1 MNTTLTPRAGVAD
14 EVGREI
20 GREDDRSGNG
30 SGYER
35 DETDTSFYQL
45 IRHMVATGDIHA
57 RAVGRRACRTYA
69 DMVPGA
75 YDRQPV
81 LHMTTATITFM
92 ASQPCQ
98 SVGRRARRPLPMRAA
113 NDACGICG
121 RWGCDGTNC
130 PPRLAPAAHGLGGS
144 GVAR

>member
-1 MNTTLTPRAGVAD
+1 MSIMATPLQAGDID
-14 EVGREI
+14 EI
-20 GREDDRSGNG
+20 HREDENSGHNG

-45 IRHMVATGDIHA
+45 VRHLVGDGDDRARMAGHHA
-57 RAVGRRACRTYA
+57 RRTLA
-69 DMVPGA
+69 DMAAGA
-75 YDRQPV
+75 ELQPI
-81 LHMTTATITFM
+81 LRLT
-92 ASQPCQ
+92 
-98 SVGRRARRPLPMRAA
+98 RPLTFRSA

-130 PPRLAPAAHGLGGS
+130 PPRIAPAAHGLGGS